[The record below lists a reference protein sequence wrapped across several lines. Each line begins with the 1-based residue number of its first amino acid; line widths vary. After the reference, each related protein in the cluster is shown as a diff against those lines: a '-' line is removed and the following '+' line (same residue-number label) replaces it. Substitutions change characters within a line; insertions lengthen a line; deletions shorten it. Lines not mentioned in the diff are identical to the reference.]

1 MKKPFFS
8 KKAIFRA
15 EKDIFSKS
23 SFYTKIFTDPK
34 YSFSVCQIYLFLS
47 QRKLIFFTILNL
59 HISHDELQMRTSEI
73 RKVVIKNDYNQEKIP
88 FIAFSKNISE
98 ILSNVGGAS

>member
-1 MKKPFFS
+1 
-8 KKAIFRA
+8 
-15 EKDIFSKS
+15 
-23 SFYTKIFTDPK
+23 
-34 YSFSVCQIYLFLS
+34 
-47 QRKLIFFTILNL
+47 
-59 HISHDELQMRTSEI
+59 MRTSEI